1 MLCSSNYVPEL
12 NWWDYSRETRVVR
25 DTKQEQKDGNSDSE
39 RGHIIKTALGLLDK
53 YNRLI
58 TPYKFK

>member
-1 MLCSSNYVPEL
+1 MLYSSNYVSVL
-12 NWWDYSRETRVVR
+12 NRWDYSSETRVVK

-39 RGHIIKTALGLLDK
+39 SGHIIKTALGLLDK